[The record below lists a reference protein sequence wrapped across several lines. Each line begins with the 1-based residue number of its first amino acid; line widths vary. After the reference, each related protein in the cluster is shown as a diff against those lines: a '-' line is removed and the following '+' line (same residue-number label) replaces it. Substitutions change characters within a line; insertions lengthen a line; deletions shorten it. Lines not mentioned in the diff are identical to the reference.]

1 MSEPVKTYASLRAA
15 LAAMVVV
22 SAASCSRDAAGAG
35 DAPPPAAPVAAAPAG
50 PAAGAA
56 RESSPTVL
64 AEATQPGVP
73 LVVQVLEATRATADT
88 VRVALAFTRT
98 STGPDF
104 LPLFAG
110 ADPADFC
117 MITADGTRRLF
128 LLRDAQNKPVLDGNL
143 EPLKPGERRLLQA
156 TFPGPP
162 AQATRVT
169 ILLGKLT
176 LRDVPIAPISKQ

>member
-1 MSEPVKTYASLRAA
+1 VNRHVAA
-15 LAAMVVV
+15 VPAWLVPLLPLALLAGTF
-22 SAASCSRDAAGAG
+22 ACAHDAAGAG
-35 DAPPPAAPVAAAPAG
+35 DARAPAAAA

-56 RESSPTVL
+56 REPSPTVL

-73 LVVQVLEATRATADT
+73 LVVQVLEATRATSDT
-88 VRVALAFTRT
+88 VRVALAFTNK
-98 STGPDF
+98 STGPDS

-117 MITADGTRRLF
+117 LITTDGTRRLF

-156 TFPGPP
+156 TFPAPP

-169 ILLGKLT
+169 ILLGKLA
-176 LRDVPIAPISKQ
+176 LREVPIARSRKPDPQSP